1 MCEYCN
7 IRNQNEIF
15 GKKFDLQNTAGF
27 KHDRVYSS
35 WIMKNKADKNAG
47 IMIATNGGNAVY
59 FDIQFCPMCR
69 KEVRKMNEK
78 CLCKKAYE
86 EIDMYYLMS
95 LNEAKG
101 TLQIFKNRGN
111 GNFGMLFTEIPV
123 SYCPKCGRKLGE

>member
-7 IRNQNEIF
+7 IRNQNEIL
-15 GKKFDLQNTAGF
+15 GKNFDLQNTAGF

-69 KEVRKMNEK
+69 KEIKRCVNIVMKYGK
-78 CLCKKAYE
+78 IL
-86 EIDMYYLMS
+86 
-95 LNEAKG
+95 KG
-101 TLQIFKNRGN
+101 TKIIK
-111 GNFGMLFTEIPV
+111 
-123 SYCPKCGRKLGE
+123 